1 MKYKMYFTLV
11 VGVVL
16 LALLVFG
23 CKNKYANKNLNIKSS
38 PKLEIKPKE
47 KSQLENSREL
57 LLIIH
62 NDNRKE
68 KNIKSLELDQELCD
82 YAQKHA
88 ELMLKKN
95 RLFHSKLEINR
106 NLVGENVAYGQ
117 ENENEVVSD
126 WMNSFGHRQN
136 ILNKKYNK
144 VGFGIATN
152 GSRIYWCSVFSN

>member
-1 MKYKMYFTLV
+1 MKYQIYFTLV

-23 CKNKYANKNLNIKSS
+23 CKSKHTNKNLNIKSS

-47 KSQLENSREL
+47 KSQLEISREL
-57 LLIIH
+57 LLEIH
-62 NDNRKE
+62 NNNRKE
-68 KNIKSLELDQELCD
+68 KSIENLELDQELCE

-95 RLFHSKLEINR
+95 RLFHSRLEVNR
-106 NLVGENVAYGQ
+106 NLVGENIAYGQ
-117 ENENEVVSD
+117 ENEEEVVED

-136 ILNKKYNK
+136 ILNKKYSK
-144 VGFGIATN
+144 VGFGIAIKEKQ
-152 GSRIYWCSVFSN
+152 IYWCSVFSN

>member
-88 ELMLKKN
+88 ELMLKK
-95 RLFHSKLEINR
+95 KYII
-106 NLVGENVAYGQ
+106 
-117 ENENEVVSD
+117 
-126 WMNSFGHRQN
+126 SF
-136 ILNKKYNK
+136 
-144 VGFGIATN
+144 
-152 GSRIYWCSVFSN
+152 